1 MKKTYQPSNIRKK
14 DAWISCPHGDPGRR
28 KVLSG
33 AGEPSLPLN
42 STFQAWLSRKISSAR
57 GLGLDCRARA
67 FVVIC
72 DNNDC
77 GETRLGITVSGK
89 VGNAVVRN
97 RIKRLVREF
106 FRRRRHE
113 LAPGL
118 DILVIAKKTAAGVSL
133 TLVENE
139 LGKSLGNH
147 RSYAK

>member
-1 MKKTYQPSNIRKK
+1 MSVEGTERFPKSARLRKR
-14 DAWISCPHGDPGRR
+14 PQFLR
-28 KVLSG
+28 
-33 AGEPSLPLN
+33 
-42 STFQAWLSRKISSAR
+42 LSRSGKKSHTPN
-57 GLGLDCRARA
+57 

-72 DNNDC
+72 EHNDC

-118 DILVIAKKTAAGVSL
+118 DILVIAKKTAADVSL
-133 TLVENE
+133 TSVENE
-139 LGKSLGNH
+139 LRKSLGNH